1 LDNVS
6 HGGLDSLSVGD
17 CQPQTM
23 LVYNLSFPE
32 FWLRLKIH
40 FSRAVTPSFA
50 KSLFIKCQSRKERGK
65 GGEEKGIKRIKATER
80 LMEKEPILSVC

>member
-1 LDNVS
+1 
-6 HGGLDSLSVGD
+6 
-17 CQPQTM
+17 M
-23 LVYNLSFPE
+23 LAYNLSFPE

-65 GGEEKGIKRIKATER
+65 RGGGERDKEKNGDRETHGKRTDFKCLLTES
-80 LMEKEPILSVC
+80 LLAHPKSMIV

>member
-1 LDNVS
+1 
-6 HGGLDSLSVGD
+6 
-17 CQPQTM
+17 M

-50 KSLFIKCQSRKERGK
+50 KSLFIKCQSRKERGRG
-65 GGEEKGIKRIKATER
+65 GGEGDKEKKGDRETYGKRSLFLGICKRRVLWLTQK
-80 LMEKEPILSVC
+80 L